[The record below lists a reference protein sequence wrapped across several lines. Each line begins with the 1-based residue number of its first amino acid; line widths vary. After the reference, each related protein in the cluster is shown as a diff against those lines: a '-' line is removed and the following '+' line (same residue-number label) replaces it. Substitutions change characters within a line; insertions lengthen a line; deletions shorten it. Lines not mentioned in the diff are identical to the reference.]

1 MTKHLE
7 NRDSRAMRLA
17 FVTDQFLPGDTSDT
31 VQLVS
36 TAAGFGWHGVDVTLV
51 MPQRGPTVPTAPKIA
66 SHYGLAPDF
75 EVLPLPG
82 PYPAPLGF
90 RGLEKVAHAAAA
102 ARRIAALK
110 LFDASFTRNLP
121 SVLALLAW
129 TRRPVFYET
138 YRPWP
143 TLDKKKAALL
153 GQLAKQR
160 RLSGV
165 VLSEERLIDSFLD
178 VGFPRD
184 ALFLAHNGL
193 DGRALENTL
202 DRAEA
207 RARLNLV
214 DTRPLVVH
222 AGQIARGLGLEALLA
237 AAAALPEACFALV
250 GSLGAGPI
258 ETQAGSL
265 PNVRVIPWLPPSQV
279 AIWQSAADVLLIP
292 PPGERLMTPTPQEV
306 GALLAAG
313 RAIAAPDTTELSAVL
328 SDGENA
334 LLYPRTGGDGLI
346 STLRSLLRD
355 AGLRGALGNRARHTA
370 RARTWEERAGRIL
383 DFMVQRGV
391 EAARPHRAAILGP
404 RPVR

>member
-1 MTKHLE
+1 MTKHLDTRD
-7 NRDSRAMRLA
+7 NRPMRLA

-51 MPQRGPTVPTAPKIA
+51 LPQRGPSVPTAPKIA
-66 SHYGLAPDF
+66 AHYGLAPDF

-90 RGLEKVAHAAAA
+90 RGLEKVAHATAA
-102 ARRIAALK
+102 ARRIAALRI
-110 LFDASFTRNLP
+110 FDASFTRNLP

-165 VLSEERLIDSFLD
+165 VLSEDRLLDSFLE
-178 VGFPRD
+178 VGFPRE
-184 ALFLAHNGL
+184 ALFIAHNGL
-193 DGRALENTL
+193 DSRALENTL

-207 RARLNLV
+207 RALLKLT
-214 DTRPLVVH
+214 DSRPLVVH
-222 AGQIARGLGLEALLA
+222 AGQVARGLGLEELLN
-237 AAAALPEACFALV
+237 AAAALPEAQFVLV
-250 GSLGAGPI
+250 GSLGSGPI
-258 ETQAGSL
+258 EVQAERLS
-265 PNVRVIPWLPPSQV
+265 NVRIIPWVPPGQV
-279 AIWQSAADVLLIP
+279 ATWQSAADVVVVP
-292 PPGERLMTPTPQEV
+292 PPGERLSTPTPQEI

-313 RAIAAPDTTELSAVL
+313 RAIAAPDTRELGGVL
-328 SDGENA
+328 RDGENA
-334 LLYPRTGGDGLI
+334 LLYPATSPDGLI
-346 STLRSLLRD
+346 ATLKTLLRD

-383 DFMVQRGV
+383 DFMVERGV
-391 EAARPHRAAILGP
+391 EAARPHRMAVLGP